1 LIGNYKIFSMWI
13 TIQVFLIQL
22 QRLSGLSEALAL
34 FVLGP
39 VSSERSVNQKRLDL
53 DLFFIFQN

>member
-1 LIGNYKIFSMWI
+1 MWI